1 MKSGINR
8 ERRGLLKSGSKLIA
22 AAALA
27 ALLTVGGS
35 ASAFAAGPAKAAHKK
50 KVEMHTY
57 VIERNIPGAGS
68 FSKAKLKEISQKSN
82 GVLKDMGPD
91 IQWVDSYVTGD
102 KVYCIYRAKN
112 EDLIREHAKRGGFP
126 ADRISEV
133 DTMISPATGK

>member
-1 MKSGINR
+1 MM
-8 ERRGLLKSGSKLIA
+8 SGSNKGRRIIV

-27 ALLTVGGS
+27 ALMTLAGT
-35 ASAFAAGPAKAAHKK
+35 SAFAAEAAKAPHKTK
-50 KVEMHTY
+50 PAMHTY

-68 FSKAKLKEISQKSN
+68 LSKAQLKDISQKSN
-82 GVLKDMGPD
+82 GILKEMGPD
-91 IQWVDSYVTGD
+91 IQWVDSFVTGD

-133 DTMISPATGK
+133 STMISPATGK

>member
-1 MKSGINR
+1 MNCG
-8 ERRGLLKSGSKLIA
+8 KLFTT
-22 AAALA
+22 AALA
-27 ALLTVGGS
+27 ALMTLGVCAS
-35 ASAFAAGPAKAAHKK
+35 ASAETPATPHKTKAA
-50 KVEMHTY
+50 MHTY
-57 VIERNIPGAGS
+57 IIERNIPGAGS

-126 ADRISEV
+126 ADKISEV